1 MPFSVSVTV
10 WEGDEQYTAES
21 ENSADLSLIKQ
32 NVNMR
37 RSYKARTRKRKEVFT
52 NYRFNAIVAREDG
65 SKFAIKYMS
74 PLVIEFAVLTDTPFT
89 ILAMAVYDKATDSVQ
104 ITRGNLIFSFDVY
117 ADPCEDSAYTEQL
130 TRVIACFRILHEIT
144 SVTFATKFRLE
155 TKVVLE
161 SEDPLHTAMLE
172 RDKNTKTIA
181 RCVKV
186 AEKRLS
192 DFDLLAKM
200 KQ

>member
-1 MPFSVSVTV
+1 MDFGVSVTV
-10 WEGDEQYTAES
+10 WDGDEKYTADS
-21 ENSADLSLIKQ
+21 ENAEDLSLIKQ

-37 RSYKARTRKRKEVFT
+37 RSYKTRPRKRKEVLT
-52 NYRFNAIVAREDG
+52 NYRFNAIVVRKDG
-65 SKFAIKYMS
+65 SKFAIKYTS
-74 PLVIEFAVLTDTPFT
+74 PFVIEFAVLTDTPFT
-89 ILAMAVYDKATDSVQ
+89 MVAMAVYDKATDSVQ
-104 ITRGNLIFSFDVY
+104 ITRGDLLFSFDVY
-117 ADPCEDSAYTEQL
+117 ADPCEDSEYTEQL
-130 TRVIACFRILHEIT
+130 TRVLACFRILQEIT
-144 SVTFATKFRLE
+144 PVTFAAKFRLE

-172 RDKNTKTIA
+172 RDKNTKTIS

-186 AEKRLS
+186 AKKRLS